1 MLDVDHGIWFLVVS
15 CMEKVTSTCLYV
27 GYFICF
33 FFCLANIRAMDQV
46 SAYYTYEHQFI

>member
-27 GYFICF
+27 GYFIWF
-33 FFCLANIRAMDQV
+33 FLLSKHMGYGSGKCVL
-46 SAYYTYEHQFI
+46 YL